1 MLAIENL
8 NVSYDGKNVLKEINL
23 QVESKEII
31 ALIGPSGT
39 GKSTLINSVMALHP
53 IDSGR
58 ITLNEAPVSS
68 KEMNL
73 AWIPQNYGLLP
84 WLSVEGNILLSLTIK
99 KIKQT
104 PQVKAQVAEIV
115 AELKIGELLKQYPSQ
130 LSGGQQQ
137 RVSIARA
144 MVMAADLY
152 LLDEPF
158 SALDAIT
165 RENMQRLFLREWQK
179 QPAPAILITHDVE
192 EAVFLGQRIAL
203 LSGKPGEIVEIIEND
218 SFSIPSEKKR
228 VSDTFYQVTKRVREV
243 LDAYEEIN

>member
-84 WLSVEGNILLSLTIK
+84 WLSVEGNILLGLTIK

>member
-84 WLSVEGNILLSLTIK
+84 WLSFEGNILLGLTIK

>member
-8 NVSYDGKNVLKEINL
+8 KVSYDGKNVLKEINL
-23 QVESKEII
+23 QVDSKEII

-58 ITLNEAPVSS
+58 ITLNEVPVSS

-84 WLSVEGNILLSLTIK
+84 WLSVEGNILLGLTIK

-192 EAVFLGQRIAL
+192 EAVFLGNRIAL

-218 SFSIPSEKKR
+218 SFSIPSEKK
-228 VSDTFYQVTKRVREV
+228 E
-243 LDAYEEIN
+243 

>member
-203 LSGKPGEIVEIIEND
+203 LSGKPGEVVEVIEND